1 MKNVLLINGAKAF
14 GFSEAKLS
22 ASLCKVAYDT
32 LSENGFNVEQTI
44 IDKGYEPKTE
54 IEKILRADIIVYQL
68 QGFWM
73 NAPWIVWE
81 YFAKVFKEGAGVLFA
96 NDGRSRSDAS
106 KKYGSG
112 GLSQGKKYML
122 SWTWNAPK
130 EAFIDKNQF
139 FGGIGIDGVSLNLH
153 KTHEFLGMSALKTF
167 ACYDVHK
174 ENQGEKYL
182 KEYKEHILNEII
194 KGTK

>member
-22 ASLCKVAYDT
+22 ASLQKVAYDT
-32 LSENGFNVEQTI
+32 LSENGFKVEQTI
-44 IDKGYEPKTE
+44 IDEGYEIE
-54 IEKILRADIIVYQL
+54 IEVEKILKADIIIFQV

-81 YFAKVFKEGAGVLFA
+81 YISKVYLSGAGKLFV
-96 NDGRSRSDAS
+96 NDGRSRSDVS

-112 GLSQGKKYML
+112 GLCQGKKFMI
-122 SWTWNAPK
+122 SWTWNAP
-130 EAFIDKNQF
+130 EIAFIDKNQF
-139 FGGIGIDGVSLNLH
+139 FGGVGIDAVGISIM
-153 KTHEFLGMSALKTF
+153 KTHEFLGMKALKTF

-182 KEYKEHILNEII
+182 KEYKEHIINEIV
-194 KGTK
+194 KLN

>member
-22 ASLCKVAYDT
+22 ASLQKVAYDT
-32 LSENGFNVEQTI
+32 LVENGFNVEQTI
-44 IDKGYEPKTE
+44 IDEGYDANAEV
-54 IEKILRADIIVYQL
+54 EKLLKADIIVFQV

-73 NAPWIVWE
+73 NAPWIVQE
-81 YFAKVFKEGAGVLFA
+81 YFSKVYLNGAGKLWE
-96 NDGRSRSDAS
+96 NDGRSRNNAS

-112 GLSQGKKYML
+112 GLCQGKKYML
-122 SWTWNAPK
+122 SWTWNAPE
-130 EAFIDKNQF
+130 EAFTDKNQF
-139 FGGIGIDGVSLNLH
+139 FGGIGIDGVSLSLH

-182 KEYKEHILNEII
+182 KEYKEHILKEIV
-194 KGTK
+194 KK

>member
-22 ASLCKVAYDT
+22 ASLCQVAFDT
-32 LSENGFNVEQTI
+32 LSENGFKVEQTI
-44 IDKGYEPKTE
+44 IDEGYESKTE
-54 IEKILRADIIVYQL
+54 VEKILRADIIIFQV

-81 YFAKVFKEGAGVLFA
+81 YISKVYLSGAGKLWE
-96 NDGRSRSDAS
+96 NDGRSRNDAS

-112 GLSQGKKYML
+112 GLCQGKKFMI
-122 SWTWNAPK
+122 SWTWNAPE
-130 EAFIDKNQF
+130 EAFTDKNQF
-139 FGGIGIDGVSLNLH
+139 FGGVGIDGVGISIM
-153 KTHEFLGMSALKTF
+153 KTHEFLGMKALKTF

-182 KEYKEHILNEII
+182 KEYKEHILNEIV
-194 KGTK
+194 KKH

>member
-1 MKNVLLINGAKAF
+1 MKNILLINGAKAF

-22 ASLCKVAYDT
+22 ASLQTVAYDT
-32 LSENGFNVEQTI
+32 LIENGFKVEQTI
-44 IDKGYEPKTE
+44 VDEGYEPE
-54 IEKILRADIIVYQL
+54 NEVEKILRADIIIFQV

-81 YFAKVFKEGAGVLFA
+81 YISKVYLSGAGKLFV

-112 GLSQGKKYML
+112 GLCQGKKFMI
-122 SWTWNAPK
+122 SWTWNAP
-130 EAFIDKNQF
+130 EIAFSDKNQF
-139 FGGIGIDGVSLNLH
+139 FGGVGIDAVGISIM
-153 KTHEFLGMSALKTF
+153 KTHEFLGMKALKTF

-182 KEYKEHILNEII
+182 KEYKEHIINEIV
-194 KGTK
+194 KAN